1 MVDSWI
7 VGDDS
12 ELSTKSILKWSLV
25 FELESTSGLGYKI
38 GIISQD
44 WFISAACGGAIF
56 DCSEAN
62 LKTLA
67 ARRKQF
73 IEKIGWRMNK
83 KGNLYFSLW
92 DVEILYVNYCGKFD
106 INKVFLNPLL
116 KVVISCIVRGPGSI
130 FSTKERTPYD
140 GAQSTETLDVK
151 WGLQHTTPGMIAS
164 AAVLYLQSGLIK
176 TKASVLTIFYDEDWS
191 EEMQEVMGA
200 LNKDTEELPLDN
212 EERDDRGPGDDGING
227 EDVPGWQYG
236 DNNIEFG
243 LGGSQKEGKV

>member
-1 MVDSWI
+1 MKPLQACC
-7 VGDDS
+7 DDVYKL
-12 ELSTKSILKWSLV
+12 LSACQIGYWHQGLLEILFVLLNEFVLMWFGFDVITDWNHKPGLV
-25 FELESTSGLGYKI
+25 HLCT
-38 GIISQD
+38 
-44 WFISAACGGAIF
+44 
-56 DCSEAN
+56 
-62 LKTLA
+62 
-67 ARRKQF
+67 RRKQF